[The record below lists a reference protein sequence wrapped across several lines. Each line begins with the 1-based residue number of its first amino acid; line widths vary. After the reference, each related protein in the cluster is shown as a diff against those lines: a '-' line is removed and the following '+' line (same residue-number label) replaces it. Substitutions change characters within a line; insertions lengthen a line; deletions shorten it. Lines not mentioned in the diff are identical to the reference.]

1 MQVKGSKTYKQNQ
14 NNGGGRMKANKA
26 LLIEL
31 FFVFVVTALALRA
44 WSFVH
49 SDVGR
54 WVLYAL
60 TVAFSGIFVCIE
72 LEENKKGE

>member
-1 MQVKGSKTYKQNQ
+1 
-14 NNGGGRMKANKA
+14 MKINKL

-31 FFVFVVTALALRA
+31 FFVFVVTVLTLRA

-60 TVAFSGIFVCIE
+60 TAALSGVFVCIAI
-72 LEENKKGE
+72 EEKK